1 VLGRGTGC
9 KRNSSL
15 MQGVLKA
22 SIRRLLPKRYTPH
35 QIISGPLHG
44 MRIVTSWND
53 YPAAILGYTEKALLQ
68 WLACNVR
75 IGETWLDI
83 GAHYGYT
90 AMAMARLVG
99 AKGRVFAFEPMLSTA
114 GCVFRSVAINRL
126 RQVTVVPMGLGSPS
140 ELEIKR
146 IATTRGMAD
155 STIESGRDE
164 SAIFVASFD
173 WLWPQICGGD
183 SRIDGVKIDV
193 QGMEIDVVRGMAEL
207 LKMWKPKLALEVHG
221 GVDRETLLALLEN
234 CGYARDASPIE
245 PVAGE
250 TSARYLENRSYEFR
264 AK

>member
-1 VLGRGTGC
+1 
-9 KRNSSL
+9 
-15 MQGVLKA
+15 MQRALKT

-53 YPAAILGYTEKALLQ
+53 YPSAILGYNEKGLME
-68 WLACNVR
+68 WLGDNVG

-99 AKGRVFAFEPMLSTA
+99 AKGRVFAFEPVLATA
-114 GCVFRSVAINRL
+114 GCVFRSLAINRL
-126 RQVTVVPMGLGSPS
+126 GQVTIVPMGLGARSG
-140 ELEIKR
+140 LEIKR
-146 IATTRGMAD
+146 ISITRGMAD
-155 STIESGRDE
+155 STMKSGRDE
-164 SAIFVASFD
+164 AAIFVASFD

-183 SRIDGVKIDV
+183 SRIDGIKIDV
-193 QGMEIDVVRGMAEL
+193 QGMELEVVKGMADL
-207 LKMWKPKLALEVHG
+207 LKVWKPRLALEVHE
-221 GVDRETLLALLEN
+221 GVDRQALLAVLED

-245 PVAGE
+245 PVPGE
-250 TSARYLENRSYEFR
+250 TSAQYLDNRSYEFR